1 MSRCERT
8 ERLDQE
14 LEASATL
21 FSPPDAGDPPVD
33 EECRMRAGAAQED
46 PLPLLGDQL
55 IARVAPDDVDVVV
68 REQPYT
74 PRHAVRERVAAQDER
89 AIALDVDLFEI
100 EVVPDVI
107 GQLPSEP
114 VLDLVTSRRA
124 VCREI
129 PTASLELRSAR
140 VERAPTRDP
149 AIAANEGHPAPARRS
164 VTQAVARGSE
174 EVTP

>member
-1 MSRCERT
+1 VGRSPPGTPLSALSASYELESRLGAEHCGDPRRLSAELVDMSRSERT

-74 PRHAVRERVAAQDER
+74 PRHAVRERVAAQD
-89 AIALDVDLFEI
+89 
-100 EVVPDVI
+100 VPDVI

-114 VLDLVTSRRA
+114 VLDLVAPGRMSRDTDGKPRAAQCARRA
-124 VCREI
+124 GANRR
-129 PTASLELRSAR
+129 PSDRS
-140 VERAPTRDP
+140 E
-149 AIAANEGHPAPARRS
+149 
-164 VTQAVARGSE
+164 
-174 EVTP
+174 